1 VPTDPRHLV
10 SRVGN
15 SFFKDAKNRRS
26 AALQIL
32 AVAPAIAAVC
42 ALPGDD
48 FDILFSS
55 TNFQLR
61 TLAKQAPA
69 STSEGNKRMEKI
81 WLKSYPPGVPHD
93 VQPEQYRSVAHLLEE
108 SFRKHASS
116 PFSVCM
122 DQWMTYGELER
133 RSAALGAYL
142 QSLGL
147 APGARVAI
155 MLPNIPQFG
164 VTMAAVLR
172 AGYTCVNV
180 NPLYTARELEHQL
193 KDSGATAIVIL
204 ENFAHTLAEVI
215 DHTAVQHVV
224 MASMGDLLGFWYGKW
239 ITFAVRHLAKMVPAY
254 DLPLS
259 NGRKVVTFKKA
270 LSLGEHKSLAP
281 SQATLDSIAFLQ
293 YTGGTTGLSKGA
305 VLTHRNIVAATLQA
319 EAWFTPALAKIGDV
333 SRANSVAALPLYH
346 IFALTLCLLAIRQG
360 SSLTLIPNPRDIPKF
375 VAELKK
381 RPFHMLPA
389 VNTLFNALLQ
399 NPQFRALDFS
409 HLCVSQAGGMA
420 ASEGTAKQWQKVT
433 GSTMIE
439 GWGMSETCAIGTN
452 NPVNAT
458 EFSGTIGLP
467 LPGIDIAIKDDE
479 GNSLPQGASGEICI
493 RGPNVMTGYYNQ
505 PEENA
510 KAFTADGFMRTGDIG
525 IMDERGFTRIIDRK
539 KDMILVSGF
548 NVFPNELEQ
557 VISLCPGVM
566 ECAAIGVP
574 DEKQGEAIK
583 VFVIKS
589 DPALTEDDVVRYCH
603 DNLTGYKRP
612 KYIEF
617 RDELPK
623 SNVGKILRRQLRT
636 TP

>member
-1 VPTDPRHLV
+1 
-10 SRVGN
+10 
-15 SFFKDAKNRRS
+15 
-26 AALQIL
+26 
-32 AVAPAIAAVC
+32 
-42 ALPGDD
+42 
-48 FDILFSS
+48 
-55 TNFQLR
+55 
-61 TLAKQAPA
+61 
-69 STSEGNKRMEKI
+69 MEKI

-122 DQWMTYGELER
+122 DQWMSYGELDR
-133 RSAALGAYL
+133 LSAALGAYL
-142 QSLGL
+142 QGLGL
-147 APGARVAI
+147 EPGARVAI
-155 MLPNIPQFG
+155 MLPNVPQFG

-204 ENFAHTLAEVI
+204 ENFAHTLSEI
-215 DHTAVQHVV
+215 IEHTAVQQVV
-224 MASMGDLLGFWYGKW
+224 MASMGDLLGAVYGPW
-239 ITFAVRHLAKMVPAY
+239 ITFAVRHLAKMVPTY
-254 DLPLS
+254 ELPLS
-259 NGRKVVTFKKA
+259 NGRKVVPFKKA
-270 LSLGEHKSLAP
+270 LALGERRTLAP
-281 SQATLDSIAFLQ
+281 SQATLDSTAFLQ

-319 EAWFTPALAKIGDV
+319 EAWFTPALSKVGDL
-333 SRANSVAALPLYH
+333 SKANSIAALPLYH

-375 VAELKK
+375 VEVLKK

-399 NPQFRALDFS
+399 NPQFKSIDFS

-452 NPVNAT
+452 NPVTNT
-458 EFSGTIGLP
+458 GFSGTIGLP
-467 LPGIDIAIKDDE
+467 LPGIDIAIKDDA
-479 GNSLPQGASGEICI
+479 GCNLPLGESGEICI

-505 PEENA
+505 PAENA
-510 KAFTADGFMRTGDIG
+510 LAFTADGFMRTGDIG
-525 IMDERGFTRIIDRK
+525 IMDAQGYTRIIDRK

-557 VISLCPGVM
+557 VISLCPGVV
-566 ECAAIGVP
+566 ECAAVGVA

-583 VFVIKS
+583 VFVVRS
-589 DPALTEDDVVRYCH
+589 DPALTEDEVANYCH
-603 DNLTGYKRP
+603 ANLTGYKRP

-617 RDELPK
+617 RDDLPK
-623 SNVGKILRRQLRT
+623 TNVGKILRRELRT
-636 TP
+636 AK

>member
-1 VPTDPRHLV
+1 
-10 SRVGN
+10 
-15 SFFKDAKNRRS
+15 
-26 AALQIL
+26 
-32 AVAPAIAAVC
+32 
-42 ALPGDD
+42 
-48 FDILFSS
+48 
-55 TNFQLR
+55 
-61 TLAKQAPA
+61 
-69 STSEGNKRMEKI
+69 MEKI

-122 DQWMTYGELER
+122 DQWMSYGELER
-133 RSAALGAYL
+133 LSAALGAYL
-142 QSLGL
+142 QGLGL
-147 APGARVAI
+147 EPGARVAI
-155 MLPNIPQFG
+155 MLPNVPQFG

-204 ENFAHTLAEVI
+204 ENFAHTLSEIV

-224 MASMGDLLGFWYGKW
+224 MASMGDLLGTFYGRW

-254 DLPLS
+254 ELPLS
-259 NGRKVVTFKKA
+259 NGRKVVSFKKA
-270 LSLGEHKSLAP
+270 LSLGERRTLAP

-305 VLTHRNIVAATLQA
+305 VLTHRCIVAATLQA
-319 EAWFTPALAKIGDV
+319 EAWFTPALAKVGDL
-333 SRANSVAALPLYH
+333 SRANSIAALPLYH

-375 VAELKK
+375 VEVLKK

-399 NPQFRALDFS
+399 HPQFKSIDFS

-420 ASEGTAKQWQKVT
+420 ASEGTARHWQKVT

-452 NPVNAT
+452 NPVTNT
-458 EFSGTIGLP
+458 EFSGSIGLP
-467 LPGIDIAIKDDE
+467 LPGIDIAIKDDA
-479 GNSLPQGASGEICI
+479 GNSLALGESGEICI

-505 PEENA
+505 PAENA
-510 KAFTADGFMRTGDIG
+510 LAFTADGFMRTGDIG
-525 IMDERGFTRIIDRK
+525 IMDAQGYTRIIDRK

-557 VISLCPGVM
+557 VISLCPGVV
-566 ECAAIGVP
+566 ECAAIGIP

-583 VFVIKS
+583 VFIIKN
-589 DPALTEDDVVRYCH
+589 DPALTEDEVANFCH
-603 DNLTGYKRP
+603 ANLTGYKRP

-623 SNVGKILRRQLRT
+623 SNVGKILRRELRT
-636 TP
+636 AK

>member
-1 VPTDPRHLV
+1 
-10 SRVGN
+10 
-15 SFFKDAKNRRS
+15 
-26 AALQIL
+26 
-32 AVAPAIAAVC
+32 
-42 ALPGDD
+42 
-48 FDILFSS
+48 
-55 TNFQLR
+55 
-61 TLAKQAPA
+61 
-69 STSEGNKRMEKI
+69 MEKI

-122 DQWMTYGELER
+122 DQWMSYGELER
-133 RSAALGAYL
+133 LSAALGAYL
-142 QSLGL
+142 QGLGL
-147 APGARVAI
+147 EPGARVAI
-155 MLPNIPQFG
+155 MLPNVPQFG

-204 ENFAHTLAEVI
+204 ENFAHTLSEIV

-224 MASMGDLLGFWYGKW
+224 MASMGDLLGTFYGRW

-254 DLPLS
+254 ELPLS
-259 NGRKVVTFKKA
+259 NGRKVVSFKKA
-270 LSLGEHKSLAP
+270 LALGERRTLAP

-305 VLTHRNIVAATLQA
+305 VLTHRCIVAATLQA
-319 EAWFTPALAKIGDV
+319 EAWFTPALAKVGDL
-333 SRANSVAALPLYH
+333 SRANSIAALPLYH

-375 VAELKK
+375 VEVLKK

-399 NPQFRALDFS
+399 HPQFKSIDFS

-420 ASEGTAKQWQKVT
+420 ASEGTARHWQKVT

-452 NPVNAT
+452 NPVTNT
-458 EFSGTIGLP
+458 EFSGSIGLP
-467 LPGIDIAIKDDE
+467 LPGIDIAIKDDA
-479 GNSLPQGASGEICI
+479 GNSLALGESGEICI

-505 PEENA
+505 PAENA
-510 KAFTADGFMRTGDIG
+510 LAFTADGFMRTGDIG
-525 IMDERGFTRIIDRK
+525 IMDAQGYTRIIDRK

-557 VISLCPGVM
+557 VISLCPGVV
-566 ECAAIGVP
+566 ECAAIGIP
-574 DEKQGEAIK
+574 DEKQGEALK
-583 VFVIKS
+583 VFIIKN
-589 DPALTEDDVVRYCH
+589 DPALTEDEVANFCH
-603 DNLTGYKRP
+603 ANLTGYKRP

-623 SNVGKILRRQLRT
+623 SNVGKILRRELRAAK
-636 TP
+636 

>member
-1 VPTDPRHLV
+1 
-10 SRVGN
+10 
-15 SFFKDAKNRRS
+15 
-26 AALQIL
+26 
-32 AVAPAIAAVC
+32 
-42 ALPGDD
+42 
-48 FDILFSS
+48 
-55 TNFQLR
+55 
-61 TLAKQAPA
+61 
-69 STSEGNKRMEKI
+69 MEKI

-122 DQWMTYGELER
+122 DQWMSYGELER
-133 RSAALGAYL
+133 LSAALGAYL
-142 QSLGL
+142 QGLGL
-147 APGARVAI
+147 EPGARVAI
-155 MLPNIPQFG
+155 MLPNVPQFG

-204 ENFAHTLAEVI
+204 ENFAHTLSEIV

-224 MASMGDLLGFWYGKW
+224 MASMGDLLGTFYGRW

-254 DLPLS
+254 ELPLS
-259 NGRKVVTFKKA
+259 HGRKVVSFKKA
-270 LSLGEHKSLAP
+270 LALGERRTLAP

-305 VLTHRNIVAATLQA
+305 VLTHRCIVAATLQA
-319 EAWFTPALAKIGDV
+319 EAWFTPALAKVGDL
-333 SRANSVAALPLYH
+333 SRANSIAALPLYH

-360 SSLTLIPNPRDIPKF
+360 SSLTLIPNPRDIPK
-375 VAELKK
+375 VVEVLKK

-399 NPQFRALDFS
+399 HPQFKSIDFS

-420 ASEGTAKQWQKVT
+420 ASEGTARHWQKVT

-452 NPVNAT
+452 NPVTNT
-458 EFSGTIGLP
+458 EFSGSIGLP
-467 LPGIDIAIKDDE
+467 LPGIDIAIKDDA
-479 GNSLPQGASGEICI
+479 GNSLALGESGEICI

-505 PEENA
+505 PAENA
-510 KAFTADGFMRTGDIG
+510 LAFTADGFMRTGDIG
-525 IMDERGFTRIIDRK
+525 IMDAQGYTRIIDRK

-557 VISLCPGVM
+557 VISLCPGVV
-566 ECAAIGVP
+566 ECAAIGIP

-583 VFVIKS
+583 VFIIKN
-589 DPALTEDDVVRYCH
+589 DPALTEDEVANFCH
-603 DNLTGYKRP
+603 ANLTGYKRP

-623 SNVGKILRRQLRT
+623 SNVGKILRRELRT
-636 TP
+636 AK

>member
-1 VPTDPRHLV
+1 
-10 SRVGN
+10 
-15 SFFKDAKNRRS
+15 
-26 AALQIL
+26 
-32 AVAPAIAAVC
+32 
-42 ALPGDD
+42 
-48 FDILFSS
+48 
-55 TNFQLR
+55 
-61 TLAKQAPA
+61 
-69 STSEGNKRMEKI
+69 MEKI

-147 APGARVAI
+147 EPGARVAI

-204 ENFAHTLAEVI
+204 ENFAHTLADVI
-215 DHTAVQHVV
+215 DRTAVKHVV
-224 MASMGDLLGFWYGKW
+224 MASMGDLLGFWFGKW

-254 DLPLS
+254 ELPLS

-319 EAWFTPALAKIGDV
+319 EAWFTPALSKVGDL
-333 SRANSVAALPLYH
+333 SKANSIAALPLYH

-360 SSLTLIPNPRDIPKF
+360 SSMTLIPNPRDIPKF
-375 VAELKK
+375 IAELKK

-399 NPQFRALDFS
+399 NPQFKTLDFS

-452 NPVNAT
+452 NPVINT
-458 EFSGTIGLP
+458 EFSGNIGLP

-479 GNSLPQGASGEICI
+479 GNSLAQGESGEICI

-525 IMDERGFTRIIDRK
+525 IMDAQGFTRIIDRK

-557 VISLCPGVM
+557 VISLCPGVV
-566 ECAAIGVP
+566 ECAAIGIP

-589 DPALTEDDVVRYCH
+589 DPSLSEDDVVRFCH

-623 SNVGKILRRQLRT
+623 SNVGKILRRELRK
-636 TP
+636 